1 MVFGDG
7 MLDSCQNLDQ
17 RLTIDRSQLY
27 LQGIQ
32 PEKDG
37 RAGIRLE
44 ELMRSAGFEN
54 VESRMM
60 QLPLCGWP
68 EGLSYETGVVGDIY

>member
-1 MVFGDG
+1 MVFGGG
-7 MLDSCQNLDQ
+7 MLGSCRSLDQ
-17 RLTIDRSQLY
+17 WLTIDRSQLH
-27 LQGIQ
+27 LQGLQ

-44 ELMRSAGFEN
+44 ELMRNAGFEN

-68 EGLSYETGVVGDIY
+68 DGLSYTLVAVADAY

>member
-1 MVFGDG
+1 MVFGGG
-7 MLDSCQNLDQ
+7 MLDNCQSLDQ

-27 LQGIQ
+27 LQGLQ

-44 ELMRSAGFEN
+44 ELMRNAGFEN

-68 EGLSYETGVVGDIY
+68 DGPSHKTAGVAYMY

>member
-1 MVFGDG
+1 MVFAGG
-7 MLDSCQNLDQ
+7 MLGSCRSLDQ
-17 RLTIDRSQLY
+17 WLTIDRSQLH
-27 LQGIQ
+27 LQGLQ

-44 ELMRSAGFEN
+44 ELMRNAGFEN
-54 VESRMM
+54 VEARMM

-68 EGLSYETGVVGDIY
+68 DGLSSKPACSDNAY